1 MKEFSISVKI
11 VGDEYYTVQAET
23 FDEAVKLIKEG
34 KVDSEWNEFG
44 WSSEF
49 YLDDEEEI

>member
-34 KVDSEWNEFG
+34 KLIQNGMSLNGVVSFT
-44 WSSEF
+44 
-49 YLDDEEEI
+49 